1 KPVGVLFA
9 DLNGLK
15 QANDTKGHSAG
26 DELIRAGARVL
37 RSVFHDEEVFRA
49 GGDEFTV
56 IVVGITAGEME
67 EKKRQIR
74 ERSGNDVNLAIG
86 VSIEKDCR
94 NVRTALR
101 KADEDMYEDKRN
113 YYESHPEM
121 KRRHSDA
128 H

>member
-1 KPVGVLFA
+1 
-9 DLNGLK
+9 
-15 QANDTKGHSAG
+15 
-26 DELIRAGARVL
+26 
-37 RSVFHDEEVFRA
+37 
-49 GGDEFTV
+49 
-56 IVVGITAGEME
+56 ME